1 MIVGV
6 ELDSSHQI
14 SMPLQYVYTFFCS
27 CAMNF
32 NKVTRDTE
40 DIPGNKKKISRIL
53 YIAFFFF
60 TVHETSFSLAT
71 KVSFKTNNFQNYI
84 LKTVCYVFTYHALF
98 L

>member
-14 SMPLQYVYTFFCS
+14 SVPLQYVYTFFCS

-40 DIPGNKKKISRIL
+40 DIPGNKKKINFMYSVYSI
-53 YIAFFFF
+53 I
-60 TVHETSFSLAT
+60 FSL
-71 KVSFKTNNFQNYI
+71 
-84 LKTVCYVFTYHALF
+84 
-98 L
+98 